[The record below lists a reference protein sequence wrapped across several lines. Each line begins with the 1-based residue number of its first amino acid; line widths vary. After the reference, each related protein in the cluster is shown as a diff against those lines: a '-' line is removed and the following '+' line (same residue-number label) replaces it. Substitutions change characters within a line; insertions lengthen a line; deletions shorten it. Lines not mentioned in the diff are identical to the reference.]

1 MNETRID
8 SFHGVAELRQL
19 LAGAGVTAQA
29 GGWGTVLVD
38 HAGTIRRCSD
48 PARWMFL
55 AGQGELEGSTI
66 NLRVSGLVAGND
78 AAGDE
83 VRSIVAL
90 SDDGDWHR
98 FEAVDVFGRRF
109 PVELAIFRHHSGA
122 AAQFLLYLRYGL
134 AADG

>member
-1 MNETRID
+1 MIETRIHP
-8 SFHGVAELRQL
+8 SHGVAELRQL
-19 LAGAGVTAQA
+19 LAGAGVTSQA
-29 GGWGTVLVD
+29 GGWGSVLVD
-38 HAGTIRRCSD
+38 HVGVIKRCSD

-66 NLRVSGLVAGND
+66 CLRVSGLVAGSV

-83 VRSIVAL
+83 ARSIAAL

-109 PVELAIFRHHSGA
+109 PVELAIYRTHSGA
-122 AAQFLLYLRYGL
+122 AALFLLYLRYAL
-134 AADG
+134 AADD